1 MTFAEHAAAY
11 RARLERALSV
21 LADPA
26 LAALAQALDDARERG
41 ATVYVLG
48 NGGSAANAA
57 HLANDLAQGL
67 GARGMNAWALADSTP
82 AVTAAANDHGYAE
95 VFVAG
100 LRPRLAAGDLVLILS
115 ASGDSENLVRAARF
129 AREHGATVASVTGF
143 TGGRV
148 AELSAIHVHVP
159 SDVGDYGPPEDLQ
172 LIIDHVVT
180 SWLRGPAPP

>member
-1 MTFAEHAAAY
+1 MTFAEHAEAY

-21 LADPA
+21 LADPS
-26 LAALAQALDDARERG
+26 LAALADALEAARSRG
-41 ATVYVLG
+41 AAVYVLG

-67 GARGMNAWALADSTP
+67 GARGINAWALADSTP

-95 VFVAG
+95 VFVTALG
-100 LRPRLAAGDLVLILS
+100 PRLRAEDLVLLLS
-115 ASGDSENLVRAARF
+115 ASGDSENLVRAARL
-129 AREHGATVASVTGF
+129 ARERGAVVAAVTGF
-143 TGGRV
+143 TGGRL
-148 AELSAIHVHVP
+148 AELAAVHVHVP

-180 SWLRGPAPP
+180 SWLRGAP